1 MPNNITINSSSSRRL
16 IVTSQP
22 KNRISINTSGGG
34 GGGPST
40 SIDTL
45 VELKDVDATSLD
57 DNETIV
63 YDAASGKFKVET
75 LPIVDGGTF

>member
-1 MPNNITINSSSSRRL
+1 MPNSITINSSSSRRL
-16 IVTSQP
+16 TVTSQP
-22 KNRISINTSGGG
+22 KNRISINTGGG
-34 GGGPST
+34 GGST

-57 DNETIV
+57 NNETIV

-75 LPIVDGGTF
+75 LPIVDGGSF

>member
-1 MPNNITINSSSSRRL
+1 MPNSITINSSSSRRL
-16 IVTSQP
+16 TVTSQP
-22 KNRISINTSGGG
+22 KNRISINTGGG

-40 SIDTL
+40 IDTL

-57 DNETIV
+57 NNETIV

-75 LPIVDGGTF
+75 LPIVDGGSF